1 MKFFISSTYQD
12 LKDIRRVAINTIESL
27 TERKT
32 AEISAME
39 EFPASQKSSG
49 AFCVDQV
56 KDADIVIGIYGYR
69 FGSKYYDGRSM
80 TEIEFDEAAEHG
92 ATILAFVAKNAENIA
107 ETDQQRFIKNKVH
120 SLGGLCAMFDPDD
133 LEGFAGVLNNSLKE
147 YYGTLEGYNY
157 HSIWDDINDLK
168 QKIEHEDDFPRLS
181 PYGENEE
188 DKALDDIASS
198 AEALLN
204 MNEDLYTENDI
215 VYDIAHHYWLKMDE
229 DSDIDPEVT
238 AIFENQKKELLGN
251 IKKNSHKIVLCHDWT
266 VYGIPNHYT
275 RILMAVNYLKLC
287 RVQRKL
293 LTEVWTEDLRQE
305 VLKIKAFYID
315 VIENRSGLM
324 D

>member
-39 EFPASQKSSG
+39 EFPASQKPSG

-92 ATILAFVAKNAENIA
+92 TAILAFVAKDAENIA
-107 ETDQQRFIKNKVH
+107 ETDQQRFIKNKVR

-147 YYGTLEGYNY
+147 YFGTLEGYSY
-157 HSIWDDINDLK
+157 HSVWDDINILK
-168 QKIEHEDDFPRLS
+168 SRMEKEADSLRIT
-181 PYGENEE
+181 PYGEGEE
-188 DKALDDIASS
+188 LMAFEEITQCAQALNKITGDLGAVNDAVYSLAYNLYHNKQEYDDAVDIESEKEQTLKNIDENKASVLR
-198 AEALLN
+198 N
-204 MNEDLYTENDI
+204 G
-215 VYDIAHHYWLKMDE
+215 
-229 DSDIDPEVT
+229 EV
-238 AIFENQKKELLGN
+238 ISL
-251 IKKNSHKIVLCHDWT
+251 
-266 VYGIPNHYT
+266 GIPNMTT
-275 RILMAVNYLKLC
+275 RILLAVNYLRLC
-287 RVQRKL
+287 WIQKKL
-293 LTEVWTEDLRQE
+293 LTELWTEELRKEIVDL
-305 VLKIKAFYID
+305 KAYYMNQAENDSYLID
-315 VIENRSGLM
+315 
-324 D
+324 

>member
-39 EFPASQKSSG
+39 EFPTSQKPSG

-92 ATILAFVAKNAENIA
+92 TAILAFVAKDAENIA
-107 ETDQQRFIKNKVH
+107 ETDQQRFIKNKVR

-147 YYGTLEGYNY
+147 YFGTLEGYSY
-157 HSIWDDINDLK
+157 HSVWDDINILK
-168 QKIEHEDDFPRLS
+168 SRMEKEADSLRIT
-181 PYGENEE
+181 PYGEGEE
-188 DKALDDIASS
+188 LMAFEEITQCAQALNKITGDLGAVNDAVYSLAYNLYHNKQEYDDAVDIESEKEQTLKNIDENKASVLR
-198 AEALLN
+198 N
-204 MNEDLYTENDI
+204 G
-215 VYDIAHHYWLKMDE
+215 
-229 DSDIDPEVT
+229 EV
-238 AIFENQKKELLGN
+238 ISL
-251 IKKNSHKIVLCHDWT
+251 
-266 VYGIPNHYT
+266 GIPNMTT
-275 RILMAVNYLKLC
+275 RILLAVNYLRLC
-287 RVQRKL
+287 WFQKKL
-293 LTEVWTEDLRQE
+293 LTELWTEELRKEIVDL
-305 VLKIKAFYID
+305 KAYYMNQAENDSYLID
-315 VIENRSGLM
+315 
-324 D
+324 

>member
-39 EFPASQKSSG
+39 EFPASQKPSG

-92 ATILAFVAKNAENIA
+92 TAILAFVAKDAENIA
-107 ETDQQRFIKNKVH
+107 ETDQQRFIKNKVR

-147 YYGTLEGYNY
+147 YFGTLEGYSY
-157 HSIWDDINDLK
+157 HSVWDDINILK
-168 QKIEHEDDFPRLS
+168 SRMEKEADSLRIT
-181 PYGENEE
+181 PYGEGEE
-188 DKALDDIASS
+188 LMAFEEITQCAQALNKITGDLGAVNDAVYSLAYNLYHNKQEYDDAVDIESEKEQTLKNIDENKAS
-198 AEALLN
+198 
-204 MNEDLYTENDI
+204 
-215 VYDIAHHYWLKMDE
+215 
-229 DSDIDPEVT
+229 
-238 AIFENQKKELLGN
+238 
-251 IKKNSHKIVLCHDWT
+251 VLRNGK
-266 VYGIPNHYT
+266 VISLGIPNMTT
-275 RILMAVNYLKLC
+275 RILLAVNYLRLC
-287 RVQRKL
+287 WFQKKL
-293 LTEVWTEDLRQE
+293 LTELWTEELRKEIVDL
-305 VLKIKAFYID
+305 KAYYMNQAENDSYLID
-315 VIENRSGLM
+315 
-324 D
+324 

>member
-80 TEIEFDEAAEHG
+80 TEIEFDEAVEHG
-92 ATILAFVAKNAENIA
+92 ATILAFVAKDAENIA

-133 LEGFAGVLNNSLKE
+133 LEGFTRVLNDSLKE
-147 YYGTLEGYNY
+147 YFGTLEGYSY
-157 HSIWDDINDLK
+157 HSVWDDINILK
-168 QKIEHEDDFPRLS
+168 SRMEKEADSLRIT
-181 PYGENEE
+181 PYGEGEE
-188 DKALDDIASS
+188 LMAFEEITQCAQALNKITGDLGAVNDAVYNLAYNLYHNKQEYDDAVDIESEKEQTLKNIDENKASVLR
-198 AEALLN
+198 N
-204 MNEDLYTENDI
+204 
-215 VYDIAHHYWLKMDE
+215 W
-229 DSDIDPEVT
+229 EV
-238 AIFENQKKELLGN
+238 ISL
-251 IKKNSHKIVLCHDWT
+251 
-266 VYGIPNHYT
+266 GIPNMTT
-275 RILMAVNYLKLC
+275 RILLAVNYLRLC
-287 RVQRKL
+287 WFQKKL
-293 LTEVWTEDLRQE
+293 LIELWTEELRKEIVDL
-305 VLKIKAFYID
+305 KAYYMNQAENDSYLID
-315 VIENRSGLM
+315 
-324 D
+324 

>member
-39 EFPASQKSSG
+39 EFPASQKPSG

-92 ATILAFVAKNAENIA
+92 TAILAFVAKDAENIA
-107 ETDQQRFIKNKVH
+107 ETDQQRFIKNKVR

-147 YYGTLEGYNY
+147 YFGTLEGYSY
-157 HSIWDDINDLK
+157 HSVWDDINILK
-168 QKIEHEDDFPRLS
+168 SRMEKEADSLRIT
-181 PYGENEE
+181 PYGEGEE
-188 DKALDDIASS
+188 
-198 AEALLN
+198 
-204 MNEDLYTENDI
+204 
-215 VYDIAHHYWLKMDE
+215 
-229 DSDIDPEVT
+229 
-238 AIFENQKKELLGN
+238 
-251 IKKNSHKIVLCHDWT
+251 
-266 VYGIPNHYT
+266 
-275 RILMAVNYLKLC
+275 LMAFEEITQCAQALNKITGDLGAVNDA
-287 RVQRKL
+287 VQQK
-293 LTEVWTEDLRQE
+293 
-305 VLKIKAFYID
+305 
-315 VIENRSGLM
+315 ENT
-324 D
+324 

>member
-92 ATILAFVAKNAENIA
+92 ATILAFVAKDAENIA

-133 LEGFAGVLNNSLKE
+133 LEGFTRVLNDSLKE
-147 YYGTLEGYNY
+147 YFGTLEGYSY
-157 HSIWDDINDLK
+157 HSVWDDINILK
-168 QKIEHEDDFPRLS
+168 SRMEKEADSLQH
-181 PYGENEE
+181 N
-188 DKALDDIASS
+188 AL
-198 AEALLN
+198 
-204 MNEDLYTENDI
+204 
-215 VYDIAHHYWLKMDE
+215 W
-229 DSDIDPEVT
+229 
-238 AIFENQKKELLGN
+238 
-251 IKKNSHKIVLCHDWT
+251 
-266 VYGIPNHYT
+266 
-275 RILMAVNYLKLC
+275 R
-287 RVQRKL
+287 R
-293 LTEVWTEDLRQE
+293 
-305 VLKIKAFYID
+305 
-315 VIENRSGLM
+315 
-324 D
+324 

>member
-39 EFPASQKSSG
+39 EFPASQKPSG

-92 ATILAFVAKNAENIA
+92 TAILAFVAKDAENIA
-107 ETDQQRFIKNKVH
+107 ETDQQRFIKNKVR

-147 YYGTLEGYNY
+147 YFGTLEGYSY
-157 HSIWDDINDLK
+157 HSVWDDINILK
-168 QKIEHEDDFPRLS
+168 SRMEKEADSLRIT
-181 PYGENEE
+181 PYGEGEE
-188 DKALDDIASS
+188 LMAFEKITQCAQALNKITGDLGAVNDAVYSLAYNLYHNKQEYDDAVDIESEKEQTLKNIDENKASVLR
-198 AEALLN
+198 N
-204 MNEDLYTENDI
+204 G
-215 VYDIAHHYWLKMDE
+215 
-229 DSDIDPEVT
+229 EV
-238 AIFENQKKELLGN
+238 ISL
-251 IKKNSHKIVLCHDWT
+251 
-266 VYGIPNHYT
+266 GIPNMTT
-275 RILMAVNYLKLC
+275 RILLAVNYLRLC
-287 RVQRKL
+287 WFQKKL
-293 LTEVWTEDLRQE
+293 LTELWTEELRKEIVDL
-305 VLKIKAFYID
+305 KAYYMNQAENDSYLID
-315 VIENRSGLM
+315 
-324 D
+324 